1 MTKLVKEL
9 VELFAPGLFESLAQ
23 NSKTTIRLVQQLL
36 SPVRKQKRNFS
47 QIRLFS
53 RLDVED
59 LFGFVD
65 AAICDLNN
73 APCSFY

>member
-1 MTKLVKEL
+1 M
-9 VELFAPGLFESLAQ
+9 FF
-23 NSKTTIRLVQQLL
+23 
-36 SPVRKQKRNFS
+36 FS
-47 QIRLFS
+47 QIRLVMYTLFEVLV
-53 RLDVED
+53 LDVED

>member
-1 MTKLVKEL
+1 MIGGLFGIFLRGLVKKNQEIEKIKSISN
-9 VELFAPGLFESLAQ
+9 VH
-23 NSKTTIRLVQQLL
+23 R
-36 SPVRKQKRNFS
+36 QKCIFS
-47 QIRLFS
+47 QIRLVMYPLFEVLV
-53 RLDVED
+53 LDVED

>member
-1 MTKLVKEL
+1 MIGGSFGIFLGGLVKK
-9 VELFAPGLFESLAQ
+9 SR
-23 NSKTTIRLVQQLL
+23 N
-36 SPVRKQKRNFS
+36 QKIKSISNVHRQKCIFS
-47 QIRLFS
+47 QIRLVMYPLFEVLV
-53 RLDVED
+53 LDVED

>member
-1 MTKLVKEL
+1 MTKLVKDL
-9 VELFAPGLFESLAQ
+9 VELFAAGLFESLAQ

-36 SPVRKQKRNFS
+36 SHVRKQKRNFFPN
-47 QIRLFS
+47 QTLS